1 MKKCPYC
8 AEMIQDEAV
17 KCRFCGSSLTGP
29 PGPASPP
36 AAPTPG
42 AEPERL
48 IVRINPSF
56 KPIMARYILGAAISV
71 VVPAFLAYRADA
83 NRRWAALAYLVVVGL
98 IMFVWSAA
106 FHIRRNRTHYIL
118 TSRNLTVEVGIFSK
132 SYTHIPLDKVQDVT
146 VRRSFLDRILDIGT
160 IVVESAGVSGR
171 IPEINVDHPVQ
182 ICQEIL
188 SAVNDAARLP
198 LRPSAGP

>member
-1 MKKCPYC
+1 MKKCPFC

-17 KCRFCGSSLTGP
+17 KCRFCGSSLTAQP
-29 PGPASPP
+29 QDQ
-36 AAPTPG
+36 AA
-42 AEPERL
+42 AEQV

-56 KPIMARYILGAAISV
+56 KPIMARYILGAAISII
-71 VVPAFLAYRADA
+71 VPAFLAYHADPD
-83 NRRWAALAYLVVVGL
+83 RRLWALIYLIVVGL
-98 IMFVWSAA
+98 IMFVWSAT

-118 TSRNLTVEVGIFSK
+118 TNQNLTVEVGIFAK
-132 SYTHIPLDKVQDVT
+132 SYTHIPLDKVQDVN
-146 VRRSFLDRILDIGT
+146 VRRSLLDRMIDIGT

-188 SAVNDAARLP
+188 GAVAEVSRLQ
-198 LRPSAGP
+198 LRSRQTN

>member
-1 MKKCPYC
+1 MKKCPFC

-17 KCRFCGSSLTGP
+17 KCRFCGSSLTGQP
-29 PGPASPP
+29 QDQAV
-36 AAPTPG
+36 
-42 AEPERL
+42 AEEV
-48 IVRINPSF
+48 IVRVNPSF
-56 KPIMARYILGAAISV
+56 KPIMARYLLGAAISII
-71 VVPAFLAYRADA
+71 VPVFLAYHADPD
-83 NRRWAALAYLVVVGL
+83 RRLWALIYLIVVGL
-98 IMFVWSAA
+98 IMFVWSAT

-118 TSRNLTVEVGIFSK
+118 TNRNLTVEVGIFAK

-146 VRRSFLDRILDIGT
+146 VRRSLLDRLVDIGT

-188 SAVNDAARLP
+188 GAVSEVSRLQI
-198 LRPSAGP
+198 RSTRQSN